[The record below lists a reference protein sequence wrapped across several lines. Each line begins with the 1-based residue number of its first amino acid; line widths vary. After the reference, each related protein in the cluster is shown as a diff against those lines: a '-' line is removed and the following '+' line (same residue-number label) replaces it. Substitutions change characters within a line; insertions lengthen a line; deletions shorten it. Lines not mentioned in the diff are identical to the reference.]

1 MYLKS
6 IKAYG
11 FKSFADKTEINFEK
25 NINGI
30 VGPNGSGK
38 SNIVDAVRWVLGEQ
52 SVKSLRGDTSTDVIF
67 SGSKS
72 RKALNSASV
81 TLTFDNED
89 KHLQTNYS
97 EVSIKRVMYRT
108 GENEYF
114 LNNEHCRLKDITS
127 LFTDSGADKEAF
139 NIISQGKIDEIISTK
154 PQDRRLI
161 FESAAGVLK
170 YKKRKTEALKKLDR
184 TNSNINR
191 VNDIINELK
200 INLEPLRKQSQDAK
214 KYLELKEELKE
225 IDISLI
231 TYDITN
237 LNNKLQKTKTNI
249 DNINDELVSLSYK
262 TSSYDIDILTK
273 KDKIKEIEDSI
284 SEKQKLLI
292 ELTKNIE
299 KIDANI
305 KVLKE
310 RQKYTKESDEISNN
324 IVSLKENILKYDN
337 EINKLSLLLE
347 ESNNSHNELL
357 KEQAKIYT
365 ELDNTKQ
372 KKNKIT
378 TKINDS
384 NRDIT
389 NLNYKISYL
398 EENINN
404 NNLLPSSIKNI
415 LNNPRISGVHN
426 VIGNLISIADEYK
439 TAINIALG
447 PSTNYLVVDT
457 KENAKECVNYLKE
470 NNLGRAT
477 FYPLDT
483 IKAKYIDEITQ
494 NRLTN
499 IKGYINIASNLV
511 TYSSEYQNIIKNSLG
526 NIIIAD
532 NIDNANIISN
542 IINHKYRVVTLDG
555 QVVNIGGS
563 ITGGSLNKIN
573 NIIKEKYKLDS
584 YKRELNTLT
593 ENLNK
598 FNTESKLLEQ
608 NILSLEEKNYTI
620 KTSLTDLMDKQQK
633 LELSRSEQK
642 EQKESLARELIDL
655 ESISNNN
662 TDKELDNLLTM
673 YYSSIGS
680 KDNVN
685 SEITNLTKKKEI
697 INADILEIEQTRN
710 KSNTYISAKEKELN
724 KLELSLNTISL
735 KLDNLLLT
743 LTEEYNITYESAINN
758 YKLELEESLAR
769 DKVNSLKSE
778 LKSIP
783 YVNLGAIDEFDR
795 INTRYEFLT
804 KQKEDL
810 HNAENTLLE
819 IINEMDEVMQEKF
832 LKTFEEIRSEFKK
845 VFVSMFQGGE
855 AELILTNPDNILETG
870 IEIQA
875 VPSGKKLKSITLLS
889 GGEKTFTAIS
899 LLFAILNVR
908 PVPFCLLDEVEAAL
922 DDANVESFGRY
933 LYKYRD
939 KTQFILIT
947 HKKKTMEFADVL
959 YGITMQESGVS
970 KLVSVRLED
979 IKK

>member
-249 DNINDELVSLSYK
+249 DTLNDELVSLSSN

-310 RQKYTKESDEISNN
+310 RQKYTKESNEISNN

-511 TYSSEYQNIIKNSLG
+511 TYSSEYQNIIKNSLD

-608 NILSLEEKNYTI
+608 NILSLEEKKYTI

-655 ESISNNN
+655 ESISSNN

-697 INADILEIEQTRN
+697 INADILEIEQTRS

>member
-89 KHLQTNYS
+89 KHLQTSYS

-249 DNINDELVSLSYK
+249 DTLNDELVSLSSN

-494 NRLTN
+494 NKLTN

-633 LELSRSEQK
+633 LELSLSEQK

-832 LKTFEEIRSEFKK
+832 LKTFEEIRAEFKK

-947 HKKKTMEFADVL
+947 HKKKTMEFAYVL

>member
-249 DNINDELVSLSYK
+249 DTLNDELVSLSSN

-273 KDKIKEIEDSI
+273 KDKIKEIEDNI

-398 EENINN
+398 EENINS

-447 PSTNYLVVDT
+447 SSTNYLVVDT

-633 LELSRSEQK
+633 LELSLSEQK

>member
-191 VNDIINELK
+191 VNDIISELK

-249 DNINDELVSLSYK
+249 DTLNDELVSLSSN

-273 KDKIKEIEDSI
+273 KDKIKEIEDNI
-284 SEKQKLLI
+284 FEKQKLLI

-447 PSTNYLVVDT
+447 PSTNYLVIDT

-685 SEITNLTKKKEI
+685 AEITSLTKKKEI

-769 DKVNSLKSE
+769 DKVNSLKLE

>member
-249 DNINDELVSLSYK
+249 DTLNDELVSLSSN

-273 KDKIKEIEDSI
+273 KDKIKEIEDNI

-769 DKVNSLKSE
+769 DKVNSLKLE

>member
-249 DNINDELVSLSYK
+249 DTLNDELVSLSSN

-284 SEKQKLLI
+284 TEKQKLLI

-511 TYSSEYQNIIKNSLG
+511 TYSSEYQNIIKNSLD

-608 NILSLEEKNYTI
+608 NILSLEEKKYTI

-769 DKVNSLKSE
+769 DKVNSLKLE

-832 LKTFEEIRSEFKK
+832 LKTFEEIRAEFKK

>member
-191 VNDIINELK
+191 VNDIISELK

-249 DNINDELVSLSYK
+249 DTLNDELVSLSSN

-284 SEKQKLLI
+284 FEKQKLLI

>member
-249 DNINDELVSLSYK
+249 DTLNDELVSLSSN

-439 TAINIALG
+439 NAINIALG

-769 DKVNSLKSE
+769 DKVNSLKLE

>member
-1 MYLKS
+1 
-6 IKAYG
+6 
-11 FKSFADKTEINFEK
+11 
-25 NINGI
+25 
-30 VGPNGSGK
+30 
-38 SNIVDAVRWVLGEQ
+38 
-52 SVKSLRGDTSTDVIF
+52 
-67 SGSKS
+67 
-72 RKALNSASV
+72 
-81 TLTFDNED
+81 
-89 KHLQTNYS
+89 
-97 EVSIKRVMYRT
+97 
-108 GENEYF
+108 
-114 LNNEHCRLKDITS
+114 
-127 LFTDSGADKEAF
+127 
-139 NIISQGKIDEIISTK
+139 
-154 PQDRRLI
+154 
-161 FESAAGVLK
+161 
-170 YKKRKTEALKKLDR
+170 
-184 TNSNINR
+184 
-191 VNDIINELK
+191 
-200 INLEPLRKQSQDAK
+200 
-214 KYLELKEELKE
+214 
-225 IDISLI
+225 
-231 TYDITN
+231 
-237 LNNKLQKTKTNI
+237 
-249 DNINDELVSLSYK
+249 
-262 TSSYDIDILTK
+262 
-273 KDKIKEIEDSI
+273 
-284 SEKQKLLI
+284 
-292 ELTKNIE
+292 
-299 KIDANI
+299 
-305 KVLKE
+305 
-310 RQKYTKESDEISNN
+310 
-324 IVSLKENILKYDN
+324 
-337 EINKLSLLLE
+337 
-347 ESNNSHNELL
+347 
-357 KEQAKIYT
+357 
-365 ELDNTKQ
+365 
-372 KKNKIT
+372 
-378 TKINDS
+378 
-384 NRDIT
+384 
-389 NLNYKISYL
+389 
-398 EENINN
+398 
-404 NNLLPSSIKNI
+404 
-415 LNNPRISGVHN
+415 
-426 VIGNLISIADEYK
+426 
-439 TAINIALG
+439 
-447 PSTNYLVVDT
+447 
-457 KENAKECVNYLKE
+457 
-470 NNLGRAT
+470 
-477 FYPLDT
+477 
-483 IKAKYIDEITQ
+483 
-494 NRLTN
+494 
-499 IKGYINIASNLV
+499 
-511 TYSSEYQNIIKNSLG
+511 
-526 NIIIAD
+526 
-532 NIDNANIISN
+532 
-542 IINHKYRVVTLDG
+542 
-555 QVVNIGGS
+555 
-563 ITGGSLNKIN
+563 
-573 NIIKEKYKLDS
+573 
-584 YKRELNTLT
+584 
-593 ENLNK
+593 
-598 FNTESKLLEQ
+598 
-608 NILSLEEKNYTI
+608 
-620 KTSLTDLMDKQQK
+620 MDKQQK

-769 DKVNSLKSE
+769 DKVNSLKLE

-832 LKTFEEIRSEFKK
+832 LKTFEEIRAEFKK

>member
-249 DNINDELVSLSYK
+249 DTLNDELVSLSSN

-310 RQKYTKESDEISNN
+310 RQKYTKESNEISNN

-347 ESNNSHNELL
+347 ESNNSHNKLL

-511 TYSSEYQNIIKNSLG
+511 TYSSEYQNIIKNSLD

-620 KTSLTDLMDKQQK
+620 KTSLADLMDKQQK
-633 LELSRSEQK
+633 LELSLSEQK

-697 INADILEIEQTRN
+697 INADILEIEQTRS

>member
-249 DNINDELVSLSYK
+249 DTLNDELVSLSSN

-494 NRLTN
+494 NKLTN

-633 LELSRSEQK
+633 LELSLSEQK

-832 LKTFEEIRSEFKK
+832 LKTFEEIRAEFKK

>member
-249 DNINDELVSLSYK
+249 DTLNDELVSLSSN

-310 RQKYTKESDEISNN
+310 RQKYTKESNEISNN

-511 TYSSEYQNIIKNSLG
+511 TYSSEYQNIIKNSLD

-620 KTSLTDLMDKQQK
+620 KTSLADLMDKQQK
-633 LELSRSEQK
+633 LELSLSEQK

-697 INADILEIEQTRN
+697 INADILEIEQTRS

>member
-52 SVKSLRGDTSTDVIF
+52 SVKSLRGDTSTDIIF

-249 DNINDELVSLSYK
+249 DTLNDELVSLSSN

-310 RQKYTKESDEISNN
+310 RQKYTKESNEISNN

-483 IKAKYIDEITQ
+483 IKARYIDEITQ

-832 LKTFEEIRSEFKK
+832 LKTFEEIRAEFKK

>member
-249 DNINDELVSLSYK
+249 DTLNDELVSLSSN

-875 VPSGKKLKSITLLS
+875 IPSGKKLKSITLLS

>member
-249 DNINDELVSLSYK
+249 DTLNDELVSLSSN

-457 KENAKECVNYLKE
+457 KGNAKECVNYLKE

-633 LELSRSEQK
+633 LELSLSEQK

-832 LKTFEEIRSEFKK
+832 LKTFEEIRAEFKK

>member
-249 DNINDELVSLSYK
+249 DTLNDELVSLSSN

>member
-249 DNINDELVSLSYK
+249 DTLNDELVSLSSN

-447 PSTNYLVVDT
+447 SSTNYLVVDT

-769 DKVNSLKSE
+769 DKVNSLKLE

>member
-249 DNINDELVSLSYK
+249 DTLNDELVSLSSN

-284 SEKQKLLI
+284 TEKQKLLI

-511 TYSSEYQNIIKNSLG
+511 TYSS
-526 NIIIAD
+526 
-532 NIDNANIISN
+532 
-542 IINHKYRVVTLDG
+542 
-555 QVVNIGGS
+555 
-563 ITGGSLNKIN
+563 
-573 NIIKEKYKLDS
+573 
-584 YKRELNTLT
+584 
-593 ENLNK
+593 
-598 FNTESKLLEQ
+598 
-608 NILSLEEKNYTI
+608 
-620 KTSLTDLMDKQQK
+620 
-633 LELSRSEQK
+633 
-642 EQKESLARELIDL
+642 
-655 ESISNNN
+655 
-662 TDKELDNLLTM
+662 
-673 YYSSIGS
+673 
-680 KDNVN
+680 
-685 SEITNLTKKKEI
+685 
-697 INADILEIEQTRN
+697 
-710 KSNTYISAKEKELN
+710 
-724 KLELSLNTISL
+724 
-735 KLDNLLLT
+735 
-743 LTEEYNITYESAINN
+743 
-758 YKLELEESLAR
+758 
-769 DKVNSLKSE
+769 
-778 LKSIP
+778 
-783 YVNLGAIDEFDR
+783 
-795 INTRYEFLT
+795 
-804 KQKEDL
+804 
-810 HNAENTLLE
+810 
-819 IINEMDEVMQEKF
+819 
-832 LKTFEEIRSEFKK
+832 
-845 VFVSMFQGGE
+845 
-855 AELILTNPDNILETG
+855 
-870 IEIQA
+870 
-875 VPSGKKLKSITLLS
+875 
-889 GGEKTFTAIS
+889 
-899 LLFAILNVR
+899 
-908 PVPFCLLDEVEAAL
+908 
-922 DDANVESFGRY
+922 
-933 LYKYRD
+933 
-939 KTQFILIT
+939 
-947 HKKKTMEFADVL
+947 
-959 YGITMQESGVS
+959 
-970 KLVSVRLED
+970 
-979 IKK
+979 